1 MVGGGGARTF
11 GVVGAHLSTLS
22 DPATLSFPPSLF
34 ASRSLSLSLSSSPA
48 FLSAPRPPRAWPAT
62 DLRARTRE
70 KTTQSKGGGSETDR
84 LKERRDAE
92 AVRARARVCEKGE
105 RGEERERAKAYSA
118 DTHAGTDERGVERS
132 SRARSRARARAHTHS
147 HPNFSRHSA
156 QLCHPHVSCGL
167 ETPKFRANSTGRK
180 PSLIKPVIS

>member
-1 MVGGGGARTF
+1 MAGGGGARTF

-22 DPATLSFPPSLF
+22 DPTTLSFPPSLF
-34 ASRSLSLSLSSSPA
+34 ASRPLSLSLSSSPA

-92 AVRARARVCEKGE
+92 AVRARARVWEKGE
-105 RGEERERAKAYSA
+105 RGEERESAKAYSA
-118 DTHAGTDERGVERS
+118 DTHAGTDERE
-132 SRARSRARARAHTHS
+132 
-147 HPNFSRHSA
+147 
-156 QLCHPHVSCGL
+156 
-167 ETPKFRANSTGRK
+167 
-180 PSLIKPVIS
+180 

>member
-1 MVGGGGARTF
+1 MAGGGGARTF

-34 ASRSLSLSLSSSPA
+34 ASRPLSLSLSSSPA

-92 AVRARARVCEKGE
+92 AVRARARVCVCEKGE
-105 RGEERERAKAYSA
+105 RGEERESAKAYSA
-118 DTHAGTDERGVERS
+118 DTHAGTDERE
-132 SRARSRARARAHTHS
+132 
-147 HPNFSRHSA
+147 
-156 QLCHPHVSCGL
+156 
-167 ETPKFRANSTGRK
+167 
-180 PSLIKPVIS
+180 